1 MKKTFIWTALATLL
15 CTGFYVPANAETVV
29 VDPGTRAILDN
40 AVLNNSCGS
49 DLCAPVLDPCMNTCA
64 PAQVITT
71 PVVEAAP
78 VCGVA
83 APACGAP
90 VIETRRSH
98 FLRFG
103 LGPILDFGLF

>member
-15 CTGFYVPANAETVV
+15 CTGFYVPANADTVV

-40 AVLNNSCGS
+40 AVLNVSGS
-49 DLCAPVLDPCMNTCA
+49 DLCGA
-64 PAQVITT
+64 PACSTMITT
-71 PVVEAAP
+71 PVVEACPVAAAP
-78 VCGVA
+78 VCA
-83 APACGAP
+83 TP

>member
-15 CTGFYVPANAETVV
+15 CTGFYVPANADTVV

-40 AVLNNSCGS
+40 AVLNVSGS
-49 DLCAPVLDPCMNTCA
+49 DLCAPACSTM
-64 PAQVITT
+64 ITT
-71 PVVEAAP
+71 PVVEACPVAAAP
-78 VCGVA
+78 VCA
-83 APACGAP
+83 TP